1 MYDMKRLSESKWS
14 LTSDKKNTFIGSL
27 KEVCQVAVGI
37 GFDMETIEE
46 AVNEMAWMDHDAA
59 HFGIYKGF
67 IFSYD
72 TKEKAA

>member
-1 MYDMKRLSESKWS
+1 MYDIRRIDERKWS
-14 LTSDKKNTFIGSL
+14 ITTNKTRSFVGSL

-37 GFDMETIEE
+37 GLSIDEIEY
-46 AVNEMAWMDHDAA
+46 ALTEMAWMDHDVA

-72 TKEKAA
+72 TKEKRV